1 MLKCVRQHV
10 FVMCGVCVICG
21 GGKCTRAGFRP
32 GDPLEVKQGRVLE
45 APSYPTQWSGCSLFD
60 RDGHGYWGYHLR

>member
-21 GGKCTRAGFRP
+21 GGKCSRAGFRP
-32 GDPLEVKQGRVLE
+32 GDPLEVKTGMCLRGSFIPYL
-45 APSYPTQWSGCSLFD
+45 
-60 RDGHGYWGYHLR
+60 HGGVAAAFLNDMGTGDNI